1 VKQNAAGNQRAP
13 RDREPLAA
21 NELEREVWP
30 VTGTKLRTMPNID
43 MRWDAWKE
51 LHPDTK
57 ERVLGIPDGAGGV
70 AA

>member
-1 VKQNAAGNQRAP
+1 MSLSVRCGQLR
-13 RDREPLAA
+13 
-21 NELEREVWP
+21 
-30 VTGTKLRTMPNID
+30 GTKLRTMPNID

>member
-1 VKQNAAGNQRAP
+1 MR
-13 RDREPLAA
+13 
-21 NELEREVWP
+21 
-30 VTGTKLRTMPNID
+30 GTKLRTMPNID